1 MNIFKSKGR
10 RMGFPILSILMPFYF
25 SLTDDGG
32 AGGAGAGGAGAGGQG
47 AGGAGAGGQGGGG
60 GAGAGGAGTLPPSLD
75 LRSYLNDRG
84 EFTKDGWA
92 KAYGLP
98 DSIEAK
104 FKTFDGFAKSYVNLE
119 KMLGAQGKVAVPS
132 EHSSPEEWEAFFQK
146 VGRPHKAD
154 EYQLKAPDALKDVAL
169 DEKALGEVKALAHK
183 HGLTQKQLGALGDWY
198 FQTVGKSLEAVTAQQ
213 TQAKEAAIDA
223 LKKEWG
229 ANYDANLQAAE
240 RGAAIV
246 GITKEVFQADPA
258 LANNPHFIKAMAKVA
273 EMTKEAPGAGL
284 RNQGGGIGINSPEQA
299 KAEIAKIRGDKA
311 HPYNNPNARPADRQA
326 AIDAVAGL
334 YAIAYPDQ
342 KR

>member
-1 MNIFKSKGR
+1 MKFFNFRLYEQAGDAGS
-10 RMGFPILSILMPFYF
+10 
-25 SLTDDGG
+25 GG
-32 AGGAGAGGAGAGGQG
+32 AGGAGAGGAGAAG
-47 AGGAGAGGQGGGG
+47 AGGAGAGAGAAGG
-60 GAGAGGAGTLPPSLD
+60 GAGAGGAGTPPPSLD

-84 EFTKDGWA
+84 EFTKEGWA

-146 VGRPHKAD
+146 VGRPHKPE
-154 EYQLKAPDALKDVAL
+154 EYQLKVDDKLKAAGI
-169 DEKALGEVKALAHK
+169 DEKVLGEYQAVAHK
-183 HGLTQKQLGALGDWY
+183 LGLTQKQMAELTAFHFGKVGA
-198 FQTVGKSLEAVTAQQ
+198 SLESAQQ
-213 TQAKEAAIDA
+213 QVLQQKEAAIGE

-246 GITKEVFQADPA
+246 GIGKEVFQADPA

-284 RNQGGGIGINSPEQA
+284 RNQGGGIGINSPEAA

-311 HPYNNPNARPADRQA
+311 HPYNNANARPADRQA
-326 AIDAVAGL
+326 AIEAVQKL
-334 YAIAYPDQ
+334 YAIAYPDE